1 MAFMKRFCRL
11 AASAAVVG
19 LLAPAAAHAQSGLI
33 TKATNLPSIKL
44 SSGQPL
50 TEKPYE
56 IEAGKYYRISI
67 ECDGSDELAV
77 TGPEFFRNVWVN
89 EIVVNDV
96 EIRPLGVDS
105 IEFDSAGKATITFI
119 PIRPGK
125 FTLHMP
131 GSTSEEGSA
140 TFNVK

>member
-1 MAFMKRFCRL
+1 MNFTKLVRCVSC
-11 AASAAVVG
+11 AA
-19 LLAPAAAHAQSGLI
+19 LLAPLSAHAQSLSGLI
-33 TKATNLPSIKL
+33 TKAIDLPGITL

-50 TEKPYE
+50 ADKPYE
-56 IEAGKYYRISI
+56 LESGKYYRIAV
-67 ECDGSDELAV
+67 ECDGSDELAI

-125 FTLHMP
+125 FTLHLP
-131 GSTSEEGSA
+131 GSTAESQSA

>member
-1 MAFMKRFCRL
+1 MTFAKTIRVAAFSALLTPL
-11 AASAAVVG
+11 AALTAQ
-19 LLAPAAAHAQSGLI
+19 AQSGLI
-33 TKATNLPSIKL
+33 TKAIELPKITL

-50 TEKPYE
+50 AEKPYE
-56 IEAGKYYRISI
+56 LQSGKYYRIAI
-67 ECDGSDELAV
+67 ECDGSDELAI

-105 IEFDSAGKATITFI
+105 IEFDSAGTATITFI
-119 PIRPGK
+119 PIQPGK

-131 GSTSEEGSA
+131 RSTAESQTA